1 MIMTFDW
8 STLVLQTVNFAVLA
22 WLLHRF
28 LYKPVLGLIDARRAE
43 VEKQYAGAAAAEAEA
58 KVKLA
63 AVAAER
69 ARISDERA
77 DLIKAAAAEAE
88 RAAETRRRQGE
99 QAAQAL
105 LDDARKKI
113 AQERGLALAEARTA
127 ALDLGLDIA
136 KRFMAE
142 LPVEQRAEA
151 CLARI
156 EQHLAALSPA
166 ERAEVRDGAVPG
178 ARLHVVTAT
187 ALPLPVQDEWRARLG
202 QALGNGLDLDFA
214 SDPALVAGAELH
226 FPTTILRF
234 SWRSTVATLRQK
246 IDADGHAH

>member
-1 MIMTFDW
+1 MVFDW

-43 VEKQYAGAAAAEAEA
+43 VETQYAGAAAVEADA
-58 KVKLA
+58 KAKLA
-63 AVAAER
+63 AAAAER

-77 DLIKAAAAEAE
+77 GLIKAATAEAE
-88 RAAETRRRQGE
+88 RAADMRRRQGE

-105 LDDARKKI
+105 LDEARKKI
-113 AQERGLALAEARTA
+113 AQERSLALAEARTA

-136 KRFMAE
+136 KRFLAE
-142 LPVEQRAEA
+142 LPVEQRAAA

-156 EQHLAALSPA
+156 EQHLAGLSPA
-166 ERAEVRDGAVPG
+166 ERTEVRDGAIPG
-178 ARLHVVTAT
+178 AKLQVVTAT
-187 ALPLPVQDEWRARLG
+187 ALPMPVQDEWRTRLR

-234 SWRSTVATLRQK
+234 SWRSAVAALRQK